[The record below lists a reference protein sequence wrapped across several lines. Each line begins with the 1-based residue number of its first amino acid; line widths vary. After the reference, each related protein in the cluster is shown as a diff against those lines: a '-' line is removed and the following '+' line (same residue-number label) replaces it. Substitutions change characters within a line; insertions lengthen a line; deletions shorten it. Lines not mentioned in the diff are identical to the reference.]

1 MDEISEAKRQ
11 GAVGSRPHLIALCF
25 ILLAIAGAGYL
36 SLGRGGAAGGG
47 AMPSGAMLYLPLLAA
62 EWGLFLYVRMGL
74 RRSGHS
80 IRDLV
85 SARPLGARALLVD
98 LLLAALLIVLI
109 WAIDLLLGRV
119 LPDAPSGGVQ
129 ALLVRRATD
138 VPLWLLL
145 SLSAGFVEEICFRG
159 YLQRQFGVL
168 LASPWLGVAAQA
180 VLFGVSH
187 GYQGPVPILRIT
199 IIGLAFGAMAL
210 LRRSLVPG
218 IVTHAAMDVIGGLSA
233 LR

>member
-85 SARPLGARALLVD
+85 S
-98 LLLAALLIVLI
+98 AALLIVLI